1 MREGHRPQSRGGG
14 WRRMDVYICT
24 DENYPVLQDII
35 PFGAT
40 PQKQTETDKQ
50 TDQSMNIKTVAKK
63 PAYELSKFSKKHAK
77 LALRP
82 FFPLSRLLWVFWDL
96 PRGLWV
102 FDRLRIILEYFQ
114 VELEGSLSIKTGLDL
129 RIQ

>member
-1 MREGHRPQSRGGG
+1 
-14 WRRMDVYICT
+14 
-24 DENYPVLQDII
+24 
-35 PFGAT
+35 
-40 PQKQTETDKQ
+40 
-50 TDQSMNIKTVAKK
+50 MNIKTVAKK
-63 PAYELSKFSKKHAK
+63 PAYELSKFSKKHAN
-77 LALRP
+77 LALRL

-114 VELEGSLSIKTGLDL
+114 VELDGSLSIKTGLDL